1 MASKFD
7 SNLLLDRVE
16 FKIFAAEKHLT
27 NLIEFELNF
36 PNIEKND
43 VAIQMELEI
52 DCFLVQLLGFSRLSV
67 DANQHKIRIGNRFR
81 KGRHS
86 NNTKRLERQNKE
98 Y

>member
-27 NLIEFELNF
+27 NLKEFELNF

-43 VAIQMELEI
+43 VAIQMEW
-52 DCFLVQLLGFSRLSV
+52 R
-67 DANQHKIRIGNRFR
+67 
-81 KGRHS
+81 
-86 NNTKRLERQNKE
+86 
-98 Y
+98 